1 MRAIVLNGGFGL
13 ERLAFEERPLPTPGP
28 NQVLV
33 RVRAV
38 SLNYRDLMMVRGEY
52 DPRLKL
58 PLIPCS
64 DASGEVVALGA
75 GAMRFSLGANVC
87 PIFARGW
94 YDGPPTRDTPR
105 SALGGPNDGTL
116 SEYIVAHEED
126 LVAPPPHLDHVQA
139 STLACAGVTAH
150 RALFEEG
157 HVGTG
162 SRVLVIGTGG
172 VSTFAIQLAREAG
185 AEVFVTGRNPEKLAR
200 ARELGAHH
208 VTTAEAGFGL
218 TVRKLTGGDGVDL
231 VVEVGGAGTLAES
244 LRAVRA
250 SGTIALIGVAAHVT
264 EPPSL
269 VPIVMR
275 NIRVQ
280 GILVGPRS
288 TFERL
293 VAAYTK
299 YALEP
304 VVDRVFPFDETQK
317 AFEYLQSGAH
327 FGKVCIEL

>member
-13 ERLAFEERPLPTPGP
+13 ERLALEERALPSPGP
-28 NQVLV
+28 NEVLV

-38 SLNYRDLMMVRGEY
+38 SLNYRDLMMVRGQY
-52 DPRLKL
+52 DPRVKL

-64 DASGEVVALGA
+64 DASGEVIALGE
-75 GAMRFSLGANVC
+75 GASRFELGAQVC

-116 SEYIVAHEED
+116 SEYIVAHEQD
-126 LVAPPPHLDHVQA
+126 LVAPPAHLDHVQA

-172 VSTFAIQLAREAG
+172 VSTFAIQLAHAAG
-185 AEVFVTGRNPEKLAR
+185 AEVFVTGRNAEKLAR
-200 ARELGAHH
+200 TRALGADH

-218 TVRKLTGGDGVDL
+218 TVRKLAGGDGVDL

-250 SGTIALIGVAAHVT
+250 SGTIALIGVAANVT
-264 EPPSL
+264 EAPSL

-280 GILVGPRS
+280 GMLVGPRS

-293 VAAYTK
+293 VAAYAK

-304 VVDRVFPFDETQK
+304 VVDRVFPFAETRQ
-317 AFEYLQSGAH
+317 AFEHLQSGKH

>member
-1 MRAIVLNGGFGL
+1 MRAVVLNGGFGL
-13 ERLAFEERPLPTPGP
+13 ERLALEERPAPAPGP
-28 NQVLV
+28 HEVLV

-38 SLNYRDLMMVRGEY
+38 SLNYRDLMMVRGQY
-52 DPRLKL
+52 DPRLKF

-64 DASGEVVALGA
+64 DASGEVVGLGEGASRFELGA
-75 GAMRFSLGANVC
+75 QVC

-116 SEYIVAHEED
+116 AEYIVAHEQD

-139 STLACAGVTAH
+139 STLPCAGVTAH

-157 HVGTG
+157 HIGTG

-172 VSTFAIQLAREAG
+172 VSTFAIKLAHAAG
-185 AEVFVTGRNPEKLAR
+185 AEVFVTGRNLEKLER
-200 ARELGAHH
+200 ARELGAAH
-208 VTTAEAGFGL
+208 VTLAEPGFGPA
-218 TVRKLTGGDGVDL
+218 VRKLTGGDGVDL
-231 VVEVGGAGTLAES
+231 VVEVGGAGTLTES

-250 SGTIALIGVAAHVT
+250 SGTIALIGVAANVS
-264 EPPSL
+264 EAPSL

-275 NIRVQ
+275 NLRVQ

-293 VAAYTK
+293 VAAFTH

-304 VVDRVFPFDETQK
+304 AIHCVFPLTETRQ
-317 AFEYLQSGAH
+317 AFEHLQSGQH

>member
-1 MRAIVLNGGFGL
+1 MRAVVLSGGFGL
-13 ERLAFEERPLPTPGP
+13 ERLALEERPMPSPGP
-28 NQVLV
+28 REVLV

-52 DPRLKL
+52 DPRVKL

-64 DASGEVVALGA
+64 DASGEVVALGE
-75 GAMRFSLGANVC
+75 GAMRFELGASVC
-87 PIFARGW
+87 PVFARGW

-105 SALGGPNDGTL
+105 AALGGPNDGTL
-116 SEYIVAHEED
+116 AEYLVAHEDD

-157 HVGTG
+157 HIGTG

-172 VSTFAIQLAREAG
+172 VSTFAIQLARAAG
-185 AEVFVTGRNPEKLAR
+185 AEVFVTGRNPDKLAR

-208 VTTAEAGFGL
+208 VTSAGAGFGL

-250 SGTIALIGVAAHVT
+250 SGTIALIGVAANVT

-304 VVDRVFPFDETQK
+304 AVDRVFPFAETRQ
-317 AFEYLQSGAH
+317 AFEHLQSGAH
-327 FGKVCIEL
+327 FGKICIEL